1 MSRGKHGERQR
12 ARIGAG
18 LFLPVF
24 FALLVGCAAAPP
36 KEFDP
41 NIREPQMIVE
51 PESVSL
57 GVAAMS
63 GAKIVFKGQGFKP
76 KDSVFIQLLSVKK
89 GDKVV
94 HVPVADAEIDDKGGF
109 QAQVGTLV
117 KVSEFLNAAIGSNEK
132 MENIIVV
139 TQPPMPAGTYTARA
153 VSMESDKIAVCRLTL
168 TEPSVMDK
176 FKDWLGGVLGKIV
189 WKQ

>member
-1 MSRGKHGERQR
+1 MSSGIHRRPQWF
-12 ARIGAG
+12 RIIVG
-18 LFLPVF
+18 LSFLAVCF
-24 FALLVGCAAAPP
+24 LLASCATPPP
-36 KEFDP
+36 KQFNPDV
-41 NIREPQMIVE
+41 RGPQMFVE

-63 GAKIVFKGQGFKP
+63 GTPIVFKGNGFNP

-89 GDKVV
+89 GDKII
-94 HVPVADAEIDDKGGF
+94 HIPIADAEIDEKGGF

-132 MENIIVV
+132 MENIILVS
-139 TQPPMPAGTYTARA
+139 QPPIPPGTYTARA
-153 VSMESDKIAVCRLTL
+153 VSMESDKIAVCKLTF
-168 TEPSVMDK
+168 TEPSVMDNL
-176 FKDWLGGVLGKIV
+176 KDWLGGVMGKIV